1 MGGAFDPK
9 NDLWRTVSLVTDV
22 CGLSF
27 LWVVACLPVVTIG
40 PATAALYFAV
50 VRHVRRREDGA
61 FRAFFRSFRMNLRQ
75 GVLATLIILLPAFL
89 LQLGWRMCRT
99 MAASASG
106 GYGLLAFYSLLMVLP
121 LGALMYLFPLLGRFT
136 FSQGDLFRTAAR
148 LTLAHLPTSLCL
160 VILFAVGAMLC
171 LQFVLPLFFLP
182 VLVTLASSLLLEK
195 VFRRYAPEL
204 EEEEEPE
211 VQGDLGN

>member
-1 MGGAFDPK
+1 
-9 NDLWRTVSLVTDV
+9 
-22 CGLSF
+22 
-27 LWVVACLPVVTIG
+27 
-40 PATAALYFAV
+40 
-50 VRHVRRREDGA
+50 
-61 FRAFFRSFRMNLRQ
+61 
-75 GVLATLIILLPAFL
+75 
-89 LQLGWRMCRT
+89 

-136 FSQGDLFRTAAR
+136 FSLGDLFRTAAR

-182 VLVTLASSLLLEK
+182 ALVTLASSLLLEK

>member
-61 FRAFFRSFRMNLRQ
+61 FRAFFHSFRMNLRQ
-75 GVLATLIILLPAFL
+75 GVLATLIVLLPVFL
-89 LQLGWRMCRT
+89 LQLGWRMCHV

-136 FSQGDLFRTAAR
+136 FSLKDLFRTAAR

-160 VILFAVGAMLC
+160 VILSAVGAMLC

-182 VLVTLASSLLLEK
+182 ALVALASSLLLEK

>member
-1 MGGAFDPK
+1 
-9 NDLWRTVSLVTDV
+9 
-22 CGLSF
+22 
-27 LWVVACLPVVTIG
+27 
-40 PATAALYFAV
+40 
-50 VRHVRRREDGA
+50 
-61 FRAFFRSFRMNLRQ
+61 MNLRQ

-99 MAASASG
+99 MAASVSG

-136 FSQGDLFRTAAR
+136 FSLGDLFRTAAR

-182 VLVTLASSLLLEK
+182 ALVTLASSLLLEK

>member
-50 VRHVRRREDGA
+50 VRYVRRREDGA

-99 MAASASG
+99 MAASAAG

-136 FSQGDLFRTAAR
+136 FSLGDLFRTAAR

-182 VLVTLASSLLLEK
+182 ALVTLASSLLLEK